1 MSVPNATQR
10 FSSRV
15 DNYVRFRPSYPPE
28 VIGLLRNVC
37 GLTPHWVIAD
47 IASGTGL
54 FTRLLLENGNRV
66 FGVEPNADMRKA
78 GEEYL
83 AAYPHFTSVA
93 GSADAT
99 TLPESSVNLVTAAQ
113 AAHWF
118 DFPSARWEFMRI
130 LKPNGWC
137 VLLWNERQLDS
148 TPFLRDYEKLL
159 RKFGSDYDQVRHE
172 LTTSRIDEFFAPS
185 PFHEQAFPS
194 RQEFDYA
201 GLKGRLLSSSYTPP
215 AGDPK
220 HLPMV
225 AELREIFDAHQ
236 INGRVAFEYNT
247 RVFYGH
253 LD

>member
-1 MSVPNATQR
+1 M
-10 FSSRV
+10 
-15 DNYVRFRPSYPPE
+15 RPHPSLGDCRYRLRHRPLHPP
-28 VIGLLRNVC
+28 V
-37 GLTPHWVIAD
+37 
-47 IASGTGL
+47 
-54 FTRLLLENGNRV
+54 LENGNRV

-99 TLPESSVNLVTAAQ
+99 TLPESSVILVTAAQ

-130 LKPNGWC
+130 LKPTGAR

-159 RKFGSDYDQVRHE
+159 RKFGTDYDQVHHE

-201 GLKGRLLSSSYTPP
+201 GLKGRFVLFSTHRRRATRSICRWWLSC
-215 AGDPK
+215 
-220 HLPMV
+220 
-225 AELREIFDAHQ
+225 
-236 INGRVAFEYNT
+236 GRFST
-247 RVFYGH
+247 SPDKR
-253 LD
+253 